1 MIGAGGKLTIAP
13 KRNYIFPIVD
23 DNPNVTHSPDPTSKS
38 FPFASQVHQPIPSH
52 IQTVFSMTQLGKI
65 YHFSAFLWFIVH
77 RNNGAFYTVILS
89 YLSSHYLIYLP
100 K

>member
-38 FPFASQVHQPIPSH
+38 FPFASQVHQPIPRPHPDS
-52 IQTVFSMTQLGKI
+52 IFYDSTRQDLS
-65 YHFSAFLWFIVH
+65 FLC
-77 RNNGAFYTVILS
+77 ILVVYCS
-89 YLSSHYLIYLP
+89 
-100 K
+100 